1 MSLLGIDVG
10 TTGCKVIAF
19 NDHGRPIARAAAE
32 YQLEFPRPGWIEL
45 DPNVVWQRLAKSI
58 RAVAARTRRDPIKAI
73 AISAQGEAFLPVDR
87 KGDPLSNS
95 IVTFDSRASRNVEW
109 WERRMGRMKIFRT
122 TGMPLSAMG
131 TLPKLQWLLKNK
143 KSARS
148 AKYFLCYHDFVVMK
162 LGLQPVI
169 DYSLAAR
176 TMMFDVRSLR
186 WSDPILA
193 ALRVDRE
200 QLAQPVASGSVI
212 GRISSAAAQKLGLPR
227 DTVVVAGGH
236 DQPCAALG
244 SGAMR
249 SGEAAY
255 SVGTVECITPV
266 FNHPVRSAL
275 MMHNN
280 LCSYPHVVPGKFVSL
295 AFNFTGGSLLKWYR
309 DAFGGTYDSL
319 VQASAK
325 KPTKLLVLPHFTMTG
340 TPLMEVRSKGV
351 IAGLQLSTSKEEVT
365 RSLLE
370 GVTYEMRHNVELL
383 ERSGIAVKR
392 FRAVGGG
399 SKSRIW
405 MQIKAD
411 IMNRPIEVMEV
422 TEAGCLGAAMLAGV
436 ATGTYGSVGEA
447 TRATVRSA
455 GVYEP
460 NSSSSRYYAERYK
473 LYSRL
478 YPSLAPL
485 LHMM

>member
-19 NDHGRPIARAAAE
+19 DDRGRPIARDAAE
-32 YQLEFPRPGWIEL
+32 YPLEFPHPGWIEL
-45 DPNVVWQRLAKSI
+45 DPDVVWQKLAKCI
-58 RAVAARTRRDPIKAI
+58 RSVASRTRRNPIKAI

-87 KGDPLSNS
+87 RGNPLSNS

-109 WERRMGRMKIFRT
+109 WDRAMGRMKIFRI

-143 KSARS
+143 RSTRS
-148 AKYFLCYHDFVVMK
+148 AAYFLCYHDFVVMK
-162 LGLQPVI
+162 LGLRPAI

-176 TMMFDVRSLR
+176 TMMFDIRSLA

-193 ALRVDRE
+193 ALQVDRE
-200 QLAQPVASGSVI
+200 RFAQPVKSGSVI
-212 GRISSAAAQKLGLPR
+212 GKVSPVVAQKLGLPK
-227 DTVVVAGGH
+227 DALVVAGGH

-244 SGAMR
+244 AGAMR

-266 FNHPVRSAL
+266 FDHPVSSAL
-275 MMHNN
+275 MMRNN

-309 DAFGGTYDSL
+309 DTFGGTYESL
-319 VQASAK
+319 VRASSPE
-325 KPTKLLVLPHFTMTG
+325 PTKLLVLPHFTMTG
-340 TPLMEVRSKGV
+340 TPSMETRSKGV
-351 IAGLQLSTSKEEVT
+351 IAGLQLSTSKGEIT

-370 GVTYEMRHNVELL
+370 GVTYEMRHNIELL
-383 ERSGIAVKR
+383 ERSGVSVRK

-422 TEAGCLGAAMLAGV
+422 NEAGCLGAALLAGV
-436 ATGTYGSVGEA
+436 AAGTYASAHEA
-447 TRATVRSA
+447 TRTAVRSSR
-455 GVYEP
+455 VYDP
-460 NSSSSRYYAERYK
+460 DNKSSRYYAERYA

-485 LHMM
+485 LHVM